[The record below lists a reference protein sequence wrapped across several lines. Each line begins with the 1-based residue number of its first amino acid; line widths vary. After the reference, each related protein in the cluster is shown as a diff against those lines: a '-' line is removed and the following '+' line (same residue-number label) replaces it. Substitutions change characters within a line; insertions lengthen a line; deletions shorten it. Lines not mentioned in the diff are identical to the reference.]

1 MGNICQ
7 AETEQEKSLS
17 IKKEEIVVKVDDDA
31 NDNKKTV
38 KNFSSGLD
46 LEDPIIQPQLQ
57 KKQAQVQQPLTN
69 ETKSKVEVVEKK
81 KIKKKKRL
89 KKRKRDINDYVD
101 AFSVKDTEQIK
112 KNRAARRIQN
122 MFKEWKK
129 RKEEAKNKGWFS

>member
-46 LEDPIIQPQLQ
+46 LEDPII
-57 KKQAQVQQPLTN
+57 
-69 ETKSKVEVVEKK
+69 
-81 KIKKKKRL
+81 
-89 KKRKRDINDYVD
+89 
-101 AFSVKDTEQIK
+101 
-112 KNRAARRIQN
+112 
-122 MFKEWKK
+122 
-129 RKEEAKNKGWFS
+129 

>member
-7 AETEQEKSLS
+7 TETEQEKSLS
-17 IKKEEIVVKVDDDA
+17 IKKEEIVVKVD
-31 NDNKKTV
+31 NDKKTV

-46 LEDPIIQPQLQ
+46 LEDPINQPLPQ

-81 KIKKKKRL
+81 KIKKKKKL

-129 RKEEAKNKGWFS
+129 RKEEAKNN